1 MLQNAR
7 CIPKLAVYLRIN
19 ETMWECLAEIGDS
32 AHRYRVADHDDVVGV
47 GCRGSRLG
55 LVVFGRIGLGFFA
68 FQKIIAFKGTGV
80 GNEDATD
87 DGYQNNQCANGYG
100 NQMGLNPFA

>member
-7 CIPKLAVYLRIN
+7 CVPKLTIYLRIN
-19 ETMWECLAEIGDS
+19 EAMWECLAEIGDS
-32 AHRYRVADHDDVVGV
+32 THRYRVADHDYVVGV
-47 GCRGSRLG
+47 GRRGCRLG

-68 FQKIIAFKGTGV
+68 HQQVAAFEGAGV
-80 GNEDATD
+80 GNEDAAD
-87 DGYQNNQCANGYG
+87 NGYQNNQCANSYG